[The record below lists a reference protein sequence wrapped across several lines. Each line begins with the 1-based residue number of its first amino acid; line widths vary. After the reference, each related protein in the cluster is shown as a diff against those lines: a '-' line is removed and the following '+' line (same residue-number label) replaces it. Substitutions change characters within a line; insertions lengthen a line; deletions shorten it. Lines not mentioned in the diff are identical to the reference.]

1 MKEIKSFPF
10 KIARVTESGEFTGY
24 ASTFG
29 ETDLGGDVVE
39 KGSFRKTLLETQG
52 KIPVLDHHDP
62 TRQIGWNLEAKE
74 DHRGLLVRGL
84 LDLNVRVARERQ
96 SLMKMAVKV
105 GGRTGLSI
113 GYLTVK
119 EAPDRR
125 NPMIR
130 RLKEIQLF
138 EYSIVTFPMNPKA
151 GVTTVKARQDLLHQF
166 LRQEIGLDKKR
177 ARQALHELKS
187 LLLTEPEPHSTETLG
202 ADACGLHTTGQEASL
217 LSSMKNLLTTFKTQ

>member
-10 KIARVTESGEFTGY
+10 KIDRVQDSGEFTGY

-39 KGSFRKTLLETQG
+39 KGSFRKTLRETQG

-62 TRQIGWNLEAKE
+62 TRQIGWNLEARE
-74 DHRGLLVRGL
+74 DNRGLLVRGL
-84 LDLNVRVARERQ
+84 LDLNVRVARERH
-96 SLMKMAVKV
+96 SLMKMAVQV

-113 GYLTVK
+113 GYRTVK
-119 EAPDRR
+119 EEPDKN
-125 NPMIR
+125 NPRVR

-138 EYSIVTFPMNPKA
+138 EYSIVTFPMNPQA

-166 LRQEIGLDKKR
+166 LRQEIGLDKQR
-177 ARQALHELKS
+177 ALQALHDLKS
-187 LLLTEPEPHSTETLG
+187 LLYTEPESHSAEISG
-202 ADACGLHTTGQEASL
+202 ADAMEASL
-217 LSSMKNLLTTFKTQ
+217 LICMKNLLTTFKTQ

>member
-10 KIARVTESGEFTGY
+10 KIAQVTESGEFTGY

-39 KGSFRKTLLETQG
+39 KGSFRKTLRESQG

-62 TRQIGWNLEAKE
+62 TRQVGWNLEARE
-74 DHRGLLVRGL
+74 DNRGLLVRGL
-84 LDLNVRVARERQ
+84 LDLNVRVARERH
-96 SLMKMAVKV
+96 SLMKMAVRV

-113 GYLTVK
+113 GFRTIK
-119 EAPDRR
+119 EEPDKK

-138 EYSIVTFPMNPKA
+138 EYSIVTFPMNPQA
-151 GVTTVKARQDLLHQF
+151 AVTTVKARQDLLHQF
-166 LRQEIGLDKKR
+166 LSQEIGLDKKR
-177 ARQALHELKS
+177 AGQALEDLKS
-187 LLLTEPEPHSTETLG
+187 LLCTEPEHHSADAPG
-202 ADACGLHTTGQEASL
+202 ADTYGLHADCMEASL
-217 LSSMKNLLTTFKTQ
+217 LSSMNNLLTTFKTQ